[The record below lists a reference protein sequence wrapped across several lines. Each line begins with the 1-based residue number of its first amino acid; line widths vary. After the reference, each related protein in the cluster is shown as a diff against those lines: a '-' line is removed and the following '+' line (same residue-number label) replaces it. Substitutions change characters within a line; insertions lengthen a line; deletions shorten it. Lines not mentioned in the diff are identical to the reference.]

1 MAMIELKGVW
11 KRLSGKNILA
21 DMNMTVEE
29 GETFVIMGRSG
40 IGKSVTLKHI
50 VGLMKPDKG
59 SILVDGRSV
68 PDMSR
73 RELEEMRSSF
83 GYCFQS
89 NALLNSLTVAENVAL
104 PLREHERLPEDEIRR
119 RVSSRLETLELRGT
133 EDLTIDSLSGG
144 MKKRVAVGRAV
155 IRLPKIILYDEPTT
169 GLDPVTAA
177 NIGIM
182 IRKIQRELGVTSVV
196 VTHDLSCAYYVGDR
210 IGLLHA
216 GHLIQVG
223 TPEEI
228 KNSDDPAVVQ
238 FINGRPEGPMTDMDY
253 APSDG
258 PEGQDKTK
266 ASA

>member
-155 IRLPKIILYDEPTT
+155 IRSVSYTHLTLPT
-169 GLDPVTAA
+169 
-177 NIGIM
+177 N
-182 IRKIQRELGVTSVV
+182 
-196 VTHDLSCAYYVGDR
+196 
-210 IGLLHA
+210 
-216 GHLIQVG
+216 
-223 TPEEI
+223 
-228 KNSDDPAVVQ
+228 
-238 FINGRPEGPMTDMDY
+238 
-253 APSDG
+253 
-258 PEGQDKTK
+258 
-266 ASA
+266 